1 MVLTGQVR
9 VVRMP
14 PGKALLLLPSATARG
29 LGCVGRHA
37 WHEHAQALQLQRA
50 DGGATRE
57 RRQQS
62 HLPPRRS
69 GGSVSVAT
77 RADGTLSS
85 RQEFDPWGNVRS
97 GGVSSTTLNYTGQRR
112 DDTGLQ
118 THRSLQDAHQRTT
131 SHQRASA
138 RFACQTQVLTRGRIR
153 RYVYAANS
161 SARDHRASVQ
171 DLPRLDC
178 GARVP
183 RTRPGRSVLRAVRTA
198 TTPCVAAQTG
208 T

>member
-1 MVLTGQVR
+1 MFACR
-9 VVRMP
+9 
-14 PGKALLLLPSATARG
+14 
-29 LGCVGRHA
+29 
-37 WHEHAQALQLQRA
+37 RA
-50 DGGATRE
+50 KRCCCC
-57 RRQQS
+57 
-62 HLPPRRS
+62 LPPRRAAWGAWDDTLGMNTRKLYS
-69 GGSVSVAT
+69 FGGTIVAQRDTTGVTYLHGDQGGSVSVAT

>member
-1 MVLTGQVR
+1 MRTVNGQATVYAWDAWDDTLGVNARKLYSFNGQMVAQR
-9 VVRMP
+9 E
-14 PGKALLLLPSATARG
+14 S
-29 LGCVGRHA
+29 VGDKVTYLHG
-37 WHEHAQALQLQRA
+37 
-50 DGGATRE
+50 D
-57 RRQQS
+57 
-62 HLPPRRS
+62 HL
-69 GGSVSVAT
+69 GSVSVAT
-77 RADGTLSS
+77 KADGTLAS
-85 RQEFDPWGNVRS
+85 RQEFGPWGSVRS
-97 GGVSSTTLNYTGQRR
+97 GGVGSTSLNYTGQRR